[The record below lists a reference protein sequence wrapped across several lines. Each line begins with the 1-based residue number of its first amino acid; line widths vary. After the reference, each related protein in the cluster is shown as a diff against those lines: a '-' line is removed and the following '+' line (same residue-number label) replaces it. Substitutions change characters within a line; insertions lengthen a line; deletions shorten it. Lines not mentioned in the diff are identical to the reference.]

1 MADSEEQ
8 IRRVLEEF
16 FRAQETFDGAAVLAA
31 WHPGGRLYPVGNTG
45 QFRVVS
51 IEEQAAHLD
60 EVRVRVPGLRV
71 RFEVE
76 AVEGLAV
83 HDDLIASLHVRW
95 RMIMPE
101 SEGRHRS
108 FYHLANMD
116 GRWGLVSAVDRGFEV
131 PAERG

>member
-1 MADSEEQ
+1 MPNSEEQ
-8 IRRVLEEF
+8 ITRVLDDF
-16 FRAQETFDGAAVLAA
+16 FQAQEAFDGAAVLAA
-31 WHPGGRLYPVGNTG
+31 WHPGGMLYLVGNDG
-45 QFRVVS
+45 RFRVVT

-76 AVEGLAV
+76 AVEGLAIQ
-83 HDDLIASLHVRW
+83 DDLIASLHVRW

-131 PAERG
+131 PAAQG